1 MPAIIAEPVAKVF
14 FMFRAVMIIALL
26 LIASCATNVAGP
38 ANVEIIKSPND
49 DRDYR
54 YLELPNRLKVVLIAD
69 ASSDK
74 AAAALTVFRGSL
86 HDPAEHPGLAHFLEH
101 MLFIGTARYPDVDGY
116 QHFLTAN
123 GGTSNAYT
131 APDHTNYFFD
141 VAPPQFPE
149 ALDRFAN
156 FFISPL
162 FTAEYVDREKNAV
175 HSEYQLQL
183 KDDGWRGMTAGK
195 LMMNQSHPLAA
206 FSIGSLSTL
215 GGDVRSAL
223 LEFFASEYSAD
234 QMALVVIAPESLDML
249 ETLVTERFSAI
260 PDHNLGR
267 DDTQAQV
274 FAEDDLPV
282 RLDVKPIQEM
292 RSVTYS
298 FPVPALRP
306 HYRAKPEFYIA
317 NLLGHEGQGSLYA
330 TLKSLGWATGLSATS
345 GDLDTDESNF
355 DVSISLTEEGAKHID
370 QISAYLFAY
379 LDLMRREEPAQW
391 RQQELVKLG
400 ELGFRFLEKG
410 GALRTVYGLA
420 PALMNYP
427 AEEILRYRFRYD
439 EFKPDLIRSYMDRL
453 RPDNVAVQV
462 TLPEA
467 STNAREP
474 WFGVDYSLTRGPI
487 KVATLPSSA
496 FAGLSL
502 PEANPFLPEN
512 LELVTTGP
520 QPAQIVNDAAVNYWM
535 HADGEFGVPKANLRF
550 NLNVDGGLTTPED
563 QAAARLFANLV
574 ADAMNQWAY
583 ATLLA
588 GMNAQIGTRPLGFR
602 FDITGYNDKQLVLV
616 ERVLETFATMT
627 IDATRFA
634 IIKRDLIQSLDNRD
648 KERPYLQTMAAV
660 GQAVHGTEWPE
671 AEISRAVAAITPE
684 RLDQWRKEHLATVGF
699 FGLAHGNVTD
709 AKALGVLTAVRK
721 HFQLGKIDSELP
733 GPVQIRRPQ
742 SIEMPIEHSDASV
755 VVFLQEPDRT
765 WRSKAVTQL
774 AAQLIQQGFF
784 TSLRTEQQLGYVVGL
799 GARAI
804 DRQPGILLTVQS
816 PVASPDQIFKAMQVY
831 LDSQPAVLA
840 AMSDEEFNAKR
851 QGLLVKLLEADK
863 NLAQRTERYWNDL
876 DEEIT
881 TFDGNRQLAA
891 AVESLTREDLRVYI
905 SDLSRRLKEQSIVAF
920 SRGAFAPLARH
931 GERSPSISE
940 FKRRQTQT
948 GTAAANVSVRRHN
961 AE

>member
-1 MPAIIAEPVAKVF
+1 MIAAPVDKVF
-14 FMFRAVMIIALL
+14 FMLRAVMIIALL
-26 LIASCATNVAGP
+26 LVASCATPVAGP
-38 ANVEIIKSPND
+38 LSVEIIKSPND

-54 YLELPNRLKVVLIAD
+54 YLELPNQLKVVLISD

-101 MLFIGTARYPDVDGY
+101 MLFIGTTKYPDVDGY

-195 LMMNQSHPLAA
+195 LMMNPAHPLAG
-206 FSIGSLSTL
+206 FSIGSLETL
-215 GGDVRSAL
+215 KGDVRSAL
-223 LEFFASEYSAD
+223 LKFFTGEYSAD
-234 QMALVVIAPESLDML
+234 QMALVVLAPDSLDTL
-249 ETLVTERFSAI
+249 QTLVSERFSTI
-260 PDHNLGR
+260 PNHNLGR
-267 DDTQAQV
+267 DDTPVEV
-274 FAEDDLPV
+274 FNRDDLPV
-282 RLDVKPIQEM
+282 RLDVKPIQEL

-355 DVSISLTEEGAKHID
+355 DVGISLTEEGAKHID
-370 QISAYLFAY
+370 QITAYLFAY
-379 LDLMRREEPAQW
+379 IELMRKAEPAEW
-391 RQQELVKLG
+391 RQKELVKLG

-410 GALRTVYGLA
+410 GALSTVYGLA

-439 EFKPDLIRSYMDRL
+439 EFKPELIRSFMDHL
-453 RPDNVAVQV
+453 RSDNVAVQV
-462 TLPEA
+462 TLPDVE
-467 STNAREP
+467 TNAKEP
-474 WFGVDYSLTRGPI
+474 WFGVDYALTRGSI
-487 KVATLPSSA
+487 KVVTLPSSA

-512 LELVTTGP
+512 LELVTAKPVPG
-520 QPAQIVNDAAVNYWM
+520 QIIKDSAVNYWL
-535 HADGEFGVPKANLRF
+535 HSDGEFGVPKANLRF
-550 NLNVDGGLTTPED
+550 NLNIDGGLVTPED

-574 ADAMNQWAY
+574 ADTMNQWAY

-616 ERVLETFATMT
+616 ERVLETFATMP

-634 IIKRDLIQSLDNRD
+634 IIKRDLIQSLDNSD

-671 AEISRAVAAITPE
+671 AEISRAVSAITPVS
-684 RLDQWRKEHLATVGF
+684 LDAWRKEHLTTVGF

-709 AKALGVLTAVRK
+709 ANALGVLAAVRK
-721 HFQLGKIDSELP
+721 HFKLGEINSDLP
-733 GPVQIRRPQ
+733 GPAQILGPQ
-742 SIEMPIEHSDASV
+742 SIELPIEHGDASI

-765 WRSKAVTQL
+765 LRSKALTQL
-774 AAQLIQQGFF
+774 SAQLIQQGFF
-784 TSLRTEQQLGYVVGL
+784 TSLRTEQQLGYVVGM

-816 PVASPDQIFKAMQVY
+816 PVASPDQIFKAMHDY
-831 LDSQPAVLA
+831 LDAQPAVLA
-840 AMSDEEFNAKR
+840 AMSDEQFNAQR

-863 NLAQRTERYWNDL
+863 NLSQRTERYWNDL
-876 DEEIT
+876 DEDIT

-891 AVESLTREDLRVYI
+891 AVEALTREDVRVYVR
-905 SDLSRRLKEQSIVAF
+905 DLPRRLKEQSIVAF

-931 GERSPSISE
+931 GERSASVSE

-948 GTAAANVSVRRHN
+948 GTAAANASAPRRT
-961 AE
+961 AG